1 VQKCAESP
9 PDLILM
15 DLIMPEMNGVEA
27 TRRIMQ
33 SHPCAILLVTSSTA
47 RNLSLVYEA
56 MGHGALDAVNTP
68 TIGLGDELEG
78 SRPLLK
84 KIDTIARL
92 LGPSRPQPE
101 PAPQPAEPTSA
112 DPQSELP
119 PLIAIGAS
127 TGGPQALAKLLA
139 VAPANLGAAV
149 VIAQHIDLEFA
160 PGLVQWLSMQT
171 PLPVELARE
180 GQAPQ
185 AGRILVAGTN
195 DHLVLAPD
203 RTWRYTPHPTDYSY
217 RPSVDALF
225 ESLAQHWPDKGSAVV
240 LTGMGRDGS
249 HGLLRLR
256 SAGWRTI
263 AQDEKSC
270 VVYGMPK
277 AAAQLDAAA
286 KILPIEDIGPMLFA
300 RE

>member
-1 VQKCAESP
+1 
-9 PDLILM
+9 
-15 DLIMPEMNGVEA
+15 MPEMNGVEA
-27 TRRIMQ
+27 TRRIMK

-78 SRPLLK
+78 SRALLK

-92 LGPSRPQPE
+92 LGPGRPQPE
-101 PAPQPAEPTSA
+101 PTPRPAEPTPA
-112 DPQSELP
+112 DPLREMP

-127 TGGPQALAKLLA
+127 TGGPRALAELLA
-139 VAPANLGAAV
+139 AAPANLDAAV
-149 VIAQHIDLEFA
+149 VIAQHIDLDFA
-160 PGLVQWLSMQT
+160 PGLVQWLSLQT
-171 PLPVELARE
+171 PLPVELACE

-195 DHLVLAPD
+195 DHLVLAPN
-203 RTWRYTPHPTDYSY
+203 RTWSYTPYPADYSY

-225 ESLAQHWPDKGSAVV
+225 ESLAQHWPEKGSAVL

-256 SAGWRTI
+256 RAGWRTI

-277 AAAQLDAAA
+277 AAVQLGAAV
-286 KILPIEDIGPMLFA
+286 KILPLEEIGPTLFA